1 MFYPLLKF
9 ETLSLGGNKIMILD
23 YKGRTPIIGK
33 NVFIA
38 PSAVIIGDVEIKDN
52 ASIWYGT
59 VVRGDMERITIGEG
73 SNIQDNC
80 TIHTD
85 YDKPAVIGNHVT
97 VGHNAVVHG
106 CIVEDD
112 CLIGINAVVL
122 GGARIRTGSV
132 VAAGSVVKHGQ
143 VVGPYHLVAGT
154 PCELKKEL
162 SATTVEKRKETA
174 EHYIELARD
183 HMAIKKAGD

>member
-1 MFYPLLKF
+1 
-9 ETLSLGGNKIMILD
+9 MILE
-23 YKGRTPIIGK
+23 YKGRKPTIGK

-38 PSAVIIGDVEIKDN
+38 PTAMVIGDVEIQDN

-59 VVRGDMERITIGEG
+59 VLRGDLAPITVGK
-73 SNIQDNC
+73 STNIQDNC

-85 YDKPAVIGNHVT
+85 DDKPAVIGDNVT

-106 CIVEDD
+106 CIIEDY

-122 GGARIRTGSV
+122 SDAWIKTGSV

-143 VVGPYHLVAGT
+143 VVGPYHLVAGI
-154 PCELKKEL
+154 PAELKKEL
-162 SATTVEKRKETA
+162 PETTVKKRKETA
-174 EHYIELARD
+174 EHYIELAQE

>member
-1 MFYPLLKF
+1 MVI
-9 ETLSLGGNKIMILD
+9 GN
-23 YKGRTPIIGK
+23 
-33 NVFIA
+33 
-38 PSAVIIGDVEIKDN
+38 VEIQDN

-59 VVRGDMERITIGEG
+59 VLRGDLAPITVGK
-73 SNIQDNC
+73 STNIQDNC

-85 YDKPAVIGNHVT
+85 DDKPAVIGDNVT

-106 CIVEDD
+106 CIIEDY

-122 GGARIRTGSV
+122 SDAWIKTGSV

-143 VVGPYHLVAGT
+143 VVGPYHLVAGI
-154 PCELKKEL
+154 PAELKKEL
-162 SATTVEKRKETA
+162 PETTVKKRKETA
-174 EHYIELARD
+174 EHYIELAQE

>member
-1 MFYPLLKF
+1 
-9 ETLSLGGNKIMILD
+9 MIFN
-23 YKGRTPIIGK
+23 YKGHKPKIGK

-38 PSAVIIGDVEIKDN
+38 PTATVIGDVEIKDN

-59 VVRGDMERITIGEG
+59 VLRGDMAPIIVGKST
-73 SNIQDNC
+73 NIQDNC
-80 TIHTD
+80 TLHTD
-85 YDKPAVIGNHVT
+85 FDRPAIIGDYVT

-106 CIVEDD
+106 CIIENY

-122 GGARIRTGSV
+122 SNASIKTGSV

-154 PCELKKEL
+154 PASIKKKL
-162 SATTVEKRKETA
+162 SETEMGKRKKTA
-174 EHYIELARD
+174 EHYIKLAVE
-183 HMAIKKAGD
+183 HKAIKKAGL

>member
-1 MFYPLLKF
+1 
-9 ETLSLGGNKIMILD
+9 MILSYRD
-23 YKGRTPIIGK
+23 RKPIIGK

-38 PSAVIIGDVEIKDN
+38 PTAVVIGDVEIKDN

-59 VVRGDMERITIGEG
+59 VVRGDLAPITIGKNT
-73 SNIQDNC
+73 NIQDNC

-85 YDKPAVIGNHVT
+85 NDKPAVVGDNVT

-106 CIVEDD
+106 CIIEDN
-112 CLIGINAVVL
+112 CLIGINSVVL
-122 GGARIRTGSV
+122 SGAWIKTGSV

-143 VVGPYHLVAGT
+143 VVGPFHLVAGI

-162 SATTVEKRKETA
+162 SETTLKKRKETA
-174 EHYIELARD
+174 EHYIALAQE

>member
-1 MFYPLLKF
+1 MIF
-9 ETLSLGGNKIMILD
+9 E
-23 YKGRTPIIGK
+23 YKGRKPTIGK

-38 PSAVIIGDVEIKDN
+38 PTAMVIGDVEIQDN

-59 VVRGDMERITIGEG
+59 VLRGDLAPITVGK
-73 SNIQDNC
+73 STNIQDNC

-85 YDKPAVIGNHVT
+85 DDKPAVIGDNVT

-106 CIVEDD
+106 CIIEDY

-122 GGARIRTGSV
+122 SDAWIKTGSV

-143 VVGPYHLVAGT
+143 VVGPYHLVAGI
-154 PCELKKEL
+154 PAELKKEL
-162 SATTVEKRKETA
+162 PETTVKKRKETA
-174 EHYIELARD
+174 EHYIELAQE

>member
-1 MFYPLLKF
+1 
-9 ETLSLGGNKIMILD
+9 MILE
-23 YKGRTPIIGK
+23 YKGRKPTIGK

-38 PSAVIIGDVEIKDN
+38 PTAMVIGYVEIQDN

-59 VVRGDMERITIGEG
+59 VLRGDLAPITVGK
-73 SNIQDNC
+73 STNIQDNC

-85 YDKPAVIGNHVT
+85 DDKPAVIGDNVT

-106 CIVEDD
+106 CIIEDY

-122 GGARIRTGSV
+122 SDAWIKTGSV

-143 VVGPYHLVAGT
+143 VVGPYHLVAGI
-154 PCELKKEL
+154 PAELKKEL
-162 SATTVEKRKETA
+162 PETTVKKRKETA
-174 EHYIELARD
+174 EHYIELAQE

>member
-1 MFYPLLKF
+1 
-9 ETLSLGGNKIMILD
+9 MILE
-23 YKGRTPIIGK
+23 YKGRKPTIGK

-38 PSAVIIGDVEIKDN
+38 PTAMVIGDVEIQDN

-59 VVRGDMERITIGEG
+59 VLRGDLAPITVGK
-73 SNIQDNC
+73 STNIQDNC

-85 YDKPAVIGNHVT
+85 DDKPAVIGDNVT

-106 CIVEDD
+106 CIIEDN

-122 GGARIRTGSV
+122 SDAWIKTGSV

-143 VVGPYHLVAGT
+143 VVGPYHLVAGI
-154 PCELKKEL
+154 PAELKKEL
-162 SATTVEKRKETA
+162 PETTVKKRKETA
-174 EHYIELARD
+174 EHYIELAKE

>member
-1 MFYPLLKF
+1 MIF
-9 ETLSLGGNKIMILD
+9 EF
-23 YKGRTPIIGK
+23 KGIAPIIGK

-38 PSAVIIGDVEIKDN
+38 PTAVIIGNVEIKDN
-52 ASIWYGT
+52 ASVWYGT
-59 VVRGDMERITIGEG
+59 VVRGDMERITIGE
-73 SNIQDNC
+73 STNIQDNC

-85 YDKPAVIGNHVT
+85 FDKPTLIGNHVT

-106 CIVEDD
+106 CIVEDN

-154 PCELKKEL
+154 PCELKKILPET
-162 SATTVEKRKETA
+162 SIEKRKETA
-174 EHYIELARD
+174 EHYLELVRD
-183 HMAIKKAGD
+183 HAAIKKAGD